1 MESTVKSASSGQ
13 KNALISTIIAAFLTD
28 PVARWLCPEAHQYFS
43 HMDEFVDAFG
53 SASFAH
59 GSAYYVDGFRGAALW
74 LPPKVQPNEETMMT
88 VIKDV
93 VPESRLENAFSVF
106 EKMGSSTPTSRIGTC
121 H

>member
-13 KNALISTIIAAFLTD
+13 KNAL
-28 PVARWLCPEAHQYFS
+28 
-43 HMDEFVDAFG
+43 
-53 SASFAH
+53 
-59 GSAYYVDGFRGAALW
+59 
-74 LPPKVQPNEETMMT
+74 MMT

-106 EKMGSSTPTSRIGTC
+106 EKMGSSTPTSRTGTC